1 MMAGAVDLIEP
12 VFAGERVGLGAGSV
26 VGPHVIL
33 ADGCTVGEGAQV
45 SNTVLHV
52 NARVHAGARLRGCIV
67 GEGAEVGPGAT
78 LEGRVV
84 EDGTSV

>member
-33 ADGCTVGEGAQV
+33 ADGCTVGEGAHV

-52 NARVHAGARLRGCIV
+52 NARIHAGARLRNCIV
-67 GEGAEVGPGAT
+67 GEGADVGPGAT
-78 LEGRVV
+78 LEGDVV
-84 EDGTSV
+84 EDGMSV